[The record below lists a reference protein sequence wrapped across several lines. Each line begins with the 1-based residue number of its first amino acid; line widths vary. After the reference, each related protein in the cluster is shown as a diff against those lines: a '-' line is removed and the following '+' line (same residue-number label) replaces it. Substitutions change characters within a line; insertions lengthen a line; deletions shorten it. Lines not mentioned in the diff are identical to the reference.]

1 MKILIV
7 EDEIGLLESVQSY
20 LSDEG
25 FSCESSATL
34 KDAEEKVSLYLY
46 DCLLIDINLPDGSG
60 LDLIEPAKKRNANA
74 GIIIVSAK
82 ETLEDRIKGLNL
94 GADDYLVKPFHLSE
108 LNARIQSLLRRIKF
122 DGDEFITFNEIIIN
136 PAERLVT
143 VLNKPIKLTKKE
155 FDLLLYF
162 ISNKD
167 RILTKESI
175 CEYLWGDYADNAGS
189 LDFVYTHIK
198 NLRKKIIDLGGEDY
212 IHTVYGVGYKFI
224 SK

>member
-1 MKILIV
+1 MKLLIV
-7 EDEIGLLESVQSY
+7 EDEPGLQESIQIY
-20 LSDEG
+20 LTEEG
-25 FSCESSATL
+25 HQCESAACM
-34 KDAEEKVSLYLY
+34 KEAEEKISLYLY
-46 DCLLIDINLPDGSG
+46 DCLLIDVNLPDGSG

-74 GIIIVSAK
+74 GIIIVSAR
-82 ETLEDRIKGLNL
+82 ETLDDRIKGLNL
-94 GADDYLVKPFHLSE
+94 GADDYIVKPFHLSE

-122 DGDEFITFNEIIIN
+122 DGEDQIIFNEIVIN
-136 PAERLVT
+136 PSERLVT
-143 VLNKPIKLTKKE
+143 VGTKPVKLTKKE

-162 ISNKD
+162 VSNKD

-198 NLRKKIIDLGGEDY
+198 NLRKKIMDLGGEDY

-224 SK
+224 SR

>member
-60 LDLIEPAKKRNANA
+60 LDLIEPAKKRNADA
-74 GIIIVSAK
+74 GIIIVSAR
-82 ETLEDRIKGLNL
+82 ETVEDRIKGLNL

-143 VLNKPIKLTKKE
+143 VQNKPIKLTKKE

>member
-25 FSCESSATL
+25 FSCESSSTL

-122 DGDEFITFNEIIIN
+122 DGDEYISFNEITIN

-212 IHTVYGVGYKFI
+212 IHTVYGVGYKII

>member
-1 MKILIV
+1 MKLLIV
-7 EDEIGLLESVQSY
+7 EDEIGLQESIHSY

-25 FSCESSATL
+25 YSCESSSTL

-60 LDLIEPAKKRNANA
+60 LDLIQPAKKRNANA

-122 DGDEFITFNEIIIN
+122 DGDEYISFNDLMIN

-143 VLNKPIKLTKKE
+143 VRNTPLKLTKKE

>member
-25 FSCESSATL
+25 FSCESSSTL

-60 LDLIEPAKKRNANA
+60 LDLIEPAKQRNANA

-82 ETLEDRIKGLNL
+82 ETLEDRIRGLNL

-122 DGDEFITFNEIIIN
+122 DGDEFISFNEIIIN

-143 VLNKPIKLTKKE
+143 VRTKPLKLTKKE

-198 NLRKKIIDLGGEDY
+198 NLRRKIIDLGGEDY

>member
-1 MKILIV
+1 MKLLIV
-7 EDEIGLLESVQSY
+7 EDEPGLLESLHSY

-25 FSCESSATL
+25 YSCETSASL
-34 KDAEEKVSLYLY
+34 KDAEEKISLYLY
-46 DCLLIDINLPDGSG
+46 DCLLIDVNLPDGSG
-60 LDLIEPAKKRNANA
+60 LDLIEPVKKRNPNA
-74 GIIIVSAK
+74 GIVIVSAR
-82 ETLEDRIKGLNL
+82 ETLDDRIKGLNL
-94 GADDYLVKPFHLSE
+94 GADDYIVKPFHLAE

-122 DGDEFITFNEIIIN
+122 DGDQRITFNEIMIN
-136 PAERLVT
+136 PSERLVT
-143 VLNKPIKLTKKE
+143 VHDKAIKLTKKE
-155 FDLLLYF
+155 FDLLLYLV
-162 ISNKD
+162 SNKD

-224 SK
+224 SR

>member
-1 MKILIV
+1 MKLLIV
-7 EDEIGLLESVQSY
+7 EDEPGLLESIQSY
-20 LSDEG
+20 LSNEG
-25 FSCESSATL
+25 YSCESSATL
-34 KDAEEKVSLYLY
+34 KEAEEKISLYLY
-46 DCLLIDINLPDGSG
+46 DCLLIDVNLPDGSG
-60 LDLIEPAKKRNANA
+60 LDLIEPAKKRNSNA
-74 GIIIVSAK
+74 GIIIVSAR
-82 ETLEDRIKGLNL
+82 ETLDDRIRGLNL
-94 GADDYLVKPFHLSE
+94 GADDYIVKPFHLSE

-122 DGDEFITFNEIIIN
+122 DGDDHIIFNEIVIN

-143 VLNKPIKLTKKE
+143 VADKAVKLTKKE

-162 ISNKD
+162 VSNKD

-224 SK
+224 SR

>member
-74 GIIIVSAK
+74 GIIIVSAR
-82 ETLEDRIKGLNL
+82 ETVEDRIKGLNL

-122 DGDEFITFNEIIIN
+122 DGDEYISFNEIMIN

-143 VLNKPIKLTKKE
+143 VRNKAIKLTKKE
-155 FDLLLYF
+155 YDLLLYF

>member
-1 MKILIV
+1 MKLLIV
-7 EDEIGLLESVQSY
+7 EDEPGLLESIQSY
-20 LSDEG
+20 LSNEG
-25 FSCESSATL
+25 YSCESSATL
-34 KDAEEKVSLYLY
+34 KEAEEKISLYLY
-46 DCLLIDINLPDGSG
+46 DCLLIDVNLPDGSG
-60 LDLIEPAKKRNANA
+60 LDLIEPAKKRNSNA
-74 GIIIVSAK
+74 GIIIVSAR
-82 ETLEDRIKGLNL
+82 ETLDDRIRGLNL
-94 GADDYLVKPFHLSE
+94 GADDYIVKPFHLSE

-122 DGDEFITFNEIIIN
+122 DGDDHIIFNEIVIN

-143 VLNKPIKLTKKE
+143 VADKAVKLTKKE

-162 ISNKD
+162 VSNKD

-198 NLRKKIIDLGGEDY
+198 NLRKKIIDHGGEDY

-224 SK
+224 SR

>member
-1 MKILIV
+1 
-7 EDEIGLLESVQSY
+7 
-20 LSDEG
+20 
-25 FSCESSATL
+25 
-34 KDAEEKVSLYLY
+34 
-46 DCLLIDINLPDGSG
+46 
-60 LDLIEPAKKRNANA
+60 
-74 GIIIVSAK
+74 
-82 ETLEDRIKGLNL
+82 
-94 GADDYLVKPFHLSE
+94 
-108 LNARIQSLLRRIKF
+108 
-122 DGDEFITFNEIIIN
+122 
-136 PAERLVT
+136 
-143 VLNKPIKLTKKE
+143 
-155 FDLLLYF
+155 LLLYF

>member
-60 LDLIEPAKKRNANA
+60 LDLIEPAKKRNTNA

-82 ETLEDRIKGLNL
+82 ETLEDRIRGLNL

-122 DGDEFITFNEIIIN
+122 DGDEFISFNEIIII

-143 VLNKPIKLTKKE
+143 VRTKPLKLTKKE

>member
-7 EDEIGLLESVQSY
+7 EDEPGLLESIHSY
-20 LSDEG
+20 LSQEG
-25 FSCESSATL
+25 YDCESSSTL
-34 KDAEEKVSLYLY
+34 KEAEEKVSLYLY
-46 DCLLIDINLPDGSG
+46 DCLLIDVNLPDGSG
-60 LDLIEPAKKRNANA
+60 LDLIEPARKRNANA
-74 GIIIVSAK
+74 GIIIVSAR
-82 ETLEDRIKGLNL
+82 ETLDDRITGLNL

-122 DGDEFITFNEIIIN
+122 DGDKHITFNEVLIN
-136 PAERLVT
+136 PAERSVR
-143 VLNKPIKLTKKE
+143 VANKPLTLTKKE

-167 RILTKESI
+167 RIVTKETI

-198 NLRKKIIDLGGEDY
+198 NLRKKIVDAGGEDY
-212 IHTVYGVGYKFI
+212 IHTVYGVGYKFTAR
-224 SK
+224 

>member
-1 MKILIV
+1 MNP
-7 EDEIGLLESVQSY
+7 DYRSPFRSY
-20 LSDEG
+20 LSEEG
-25 FSCESSATL
+25 HQCESAACM
-34 KDAEEKVSLYLY
+34 KEAEEKISLYLY
-46 DCLLIDINLPDGSG
+46 DCLLIDVNLPDGSG

-74 GIIIVSAK
+74 GIIIVSAR
-82 ETLEDRIKGLNL
+82 ETLDDRIKGLNL
-94 GADDYLVKPFHLSE
+94 GADDYIVKPFHLSE

-122 DGDEFITFNEIIIN
+122 DGEDQIIFNEIVIN
-136 PAERLVT
+136 PSERLVT
-143 VLNKPIKLTKKE
+143 VGTKPVKLTKKE

-162 ISNKD
+162 VSNKD

-198 NLRKKIIDLGGEDY
+198 NLRKKIMDLGGEDY

-224 SK
+224 SR

>member
-25 FSCESSATL
+25 FSCESSSTL

-122 DGDEFITFNEIIIN
+122 DGDEYISFNEIIIN